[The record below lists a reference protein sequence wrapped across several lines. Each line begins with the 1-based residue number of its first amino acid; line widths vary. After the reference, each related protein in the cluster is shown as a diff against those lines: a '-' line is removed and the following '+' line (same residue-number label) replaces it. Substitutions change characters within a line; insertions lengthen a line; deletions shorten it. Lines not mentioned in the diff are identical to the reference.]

1 MGKTIELTN
10 QNREQIVFGKDSIVI
25 QKYFSGIK
33 GGRSLDV
40 AADFPL
46 DVIHAGHVIITDG
59 AGTYKPMPIVAKTA
73 VEGASSYVYTKVD
86 ADDMYEAVAD
96 PTGQNPYTKGWYTK
110 NGTTY
115 TKCADTETT
124 PAANTTYYEAKNPHT
139 EGWYTKAGS
148 VYSATE
154 HTEPQAATDYYVRSG
169 SESAGTTVLVKDEN
183 GNQVYIYG
191 SLPAG
196 YAYAGVLYRSVKKSK
211 PLAAIMTNG
220 EVNSEALDIAI
231 DNIKS
236 AFQTACPHVVFIKD
250 ETEEEE

>member
-1 MGKTIELTN
+1 MGKTIELAN

-40 AADFPL
+40 ADDFPL
-46 DVIHAGHVIITDG
+46 AVIHAGHVIITDG
-59 AGTYKPMPIVAKTA
+59 AGTYKPMPVAAKTA
-73 VEGASSYVYTKVD
+73 VEGASSYVYTEVD
-86 ADDMYEAVAD
+86 S
-96 PTGQNPYTKGWYTK
+96 TGEGY
-110 NGTTY
+110 
-115 TKCADTETT
+115 AE
-124 PAANTTYYEAKNPHT
+124 KNPKT
-139 EGWYTKAGS
+139 EGWYTKAGT
-148 VYSATE
+148 VYSATND
-154 HTEPQAATDYYVRSG
+154 TEVQNGTTYYVRSG
-169 SESAGTTVLVKDEN
+169 EESEGTTVLVKDEN
-183 GNQVYIYG
+183 GNQVYVYG

-236 AFQTACPHVVFIKD
+236 AFQTACPHIVFIKD